1 MVTSADIRGYR
12 SERSAAGLATAQERL
27 AAFNR
32 ARRHTRSVRVL
43 RLALPSAA
51 IIALMLYGVTLFIVV
66 GLKPKNFDP
75 GAVRID
81 SEHLTMENPKYD
93 GFGKDGTR
101 YQLRARQAV
110 TDIKMSGPIRL
121 VEIDGDLVQQTGA
134 LTRIKANWGTY
145 DQKKSELELYERID
159 IDGSAGTTARLTR
172 ATVYAKESRVVS
184 LEPVVAELP
193 SASVRARTMT
203 LNSKSR
209 QISFKEAVEVQL
221 RPNPPTQTDRE
232 QPGKA
237 KAPSALPGLSL
248 NSNAPVDVRSDLL
261 DIDDT
266 ARTAVFRQN
275 VTARQAEATMT
286 APELEVAYEGRAALP
301 GGSTQGGQQTA
312 TRLKALRARGGVVMI
327 QKEDRATS
335 DSLDYEAQSERA
347 TLRGNVV
354 LSSGSER
361 RVTSAVAEFDRLADT
376 ALLTGGVVVN
386 QGQNILR
393 GQRLSVDRKV
403 AKSRLDSPAADGQPA
418 GRISATL
425 YRTDQRS
432 TEGATPARDA
442 GRTEAPRGLGD
453 GVPMLGA
460 TFKTDPKAPVD
471 VEADTLDILDQSRMA
486 VFKGNVVTKQGAFVV
501 RAAEL
506 TARYAGQTGLGLAQA
521 QTSAPGTPKQSAQLT
536 KIEARQKV
544 VITSS
549 DGRTASGDW
558 ADFDVRGN
566 TAVVG
571 GKVIVSQGQSI
582 VEGTKL
588 LIDMTTG
595 QSRFEMEEGQAGNA
609 AAAQAS
615 PACPEGQVCSKSRIR
630 AVFYPKEVEAAKKKK
645 GDEQG
650 AGASPLNGAKQP
662 SSSSW
667 DSTTTSREAK

>member
-1 MVTSADIRGYR
+1 
-12 SERSAAGLATAQERL
+12 
-27 AAFNR
+27 
-32 ARRHTRSVRVL
+32 
-43 RLALPSAA
+43 
-51 IIALMLYGVTLFIVV
+51 
-66 GLKPKNFDP
+66 
-75 GAVRID
+75 
-81 SEHLTMENPKYD
+81 
-93 GFGKDGTR
+93 
-101 YQLRARQAV
+101 
-110 TDIKMSGPIRL
+110 
-121 VEIDGDLVQQTGA
+121 
-134 LTRIKANWGTY
+134 
-145 DQKKSELELYERID
+145 
-159 IDGSAGTTARLTR
+159 
-172 ATVYAKESRVVS
+172 
-184 LEPVVAELP
+184 
-193 SASVRARTMT
+193 
-203 LNSKSR
+203 
-209 QISFKEAVEVQL
+209 
-221 RPNPPTQTDRE
+221 
-232 QPGKA
+232 
-237 KAPSALPGLSL
+237 
-248 NSNAPVDVRSDLL
+248 
-261 DIDDT
+261 
-266 ARTAVFRQN
+266 
-275 VTARQAEATMT
+275 
-286 APELEVAYEGRAALP
+286 
-301 GGSTQGGQQTA
+301 
-312 TRLKALRARGGVVMI
+312 
-327 QKEDRATS
+327 
-335 DSLDYEAQSERA
+335 
-347 TLRGNVV
+347 
-354 LSSGSER
+354 
-361 RVTSAVAEFDRLADT
+361 
-376 ALLTGGVVVN
+376 
-386 QGQNILR
+386 
-393 GQRLSVDRKV
+393 
-403 AKSRLDSPAADGQPA
+403 
-418 GRISATL
+418 
-425 YRTDQRS
+425 
-432 TEGATPARDA
+432 
-442 GRTEAPRGLGD
+442 
-453 GVPMLGA
+453 MLGA

-521 QTSAPGTPKQSAQLT
+521 QTSAPGTPKKSAQLT

>member
-1 MVTSADIRGYR
+1 M
-12 SERSAAGLATAQERL
+12 
-27 AAFNR
+27 
-32 ARRHTRSVRVL
+32 L
-43 RLALPSAA
+43 RLTLPSAA
-51 IIALMLYGVTLFIVV
+51 IVALVLYGVTLFVVV

-75 GAVRID
+75 GTMRID

-101 YQLRARQAV
+101 YQLRAKQAV

-145 DQKKSELELYERID
+145 DQRKSELELYERID
-159 IDGSAGTTARLTR
+159 IDGSSGTTARLTR

-184 LEPVVAELP
+184 MEPVVAELP
-193 SASVRARTMT
+193 SASVRARMMT
-203 LNSKSR
+203 FDSKSR
-209 QISFKEAVEVQL
+209 QISFKEAVEVRL
-221 RPNPPTQTDRE
+221 RPNPPVQADRE
-232 QPGKA
+232 QSGKA
-237 KAPSALPGLSL
+237 KAQAALPGLSL
-248 NSNAPVDVRSDLL
+248 NSNAPIDVRSDLL
-261 DIDDT
+261 DIDDM

-312 TRLKALRARGGVVMI
+312 TRLKTLRARGGVVMI

-386 QGQNILR
+386 QGQNVLR
-393 GQRLSVDRKV
+393 GQRLSLDRKV
-403 AKSRLDSPAADGQPA
+403 ARSRLDSPATDGQPA

-432 TEGATPARDA
+432 PEGGPPAKDV
-442 GRTEAPRGLGD
+442 GRAEAPSVQG

-460 TFKTDPKAPVD
+460 TFKTDTKAPVD

-506 TARYAGQTGLGLAQA
+506 TARYAGQTGLGLTQA
-521 QTSAPGTPKQSAQLT
+521 QTSAPGTPKQGAQLT

-544 VITSS
+544 VIASS

-571 GKVIVSQGQSI
+571 GKVIVSQGQSV

-595 QSRFEMEEGQAGNA
+595 QSRFEMEEGQADNA

-650 AGASPLNGAKQP
+650 AGAPPVNGAKQP

-667 DSTTTSREAK
+667 DSTTTSREGR